1 MRASLKQTGGAPKE
15 DAMETQLAT
24 LAAPESAVGGRLG
37 VGEKFAYGV
46 GNFAEQMIFNP
57 ATMFVVFFYTDV
69 VGIAAATVGTLLLF
83 SRVFD
88 FLGPVM
94 GLVVDRTHTRYGKG
108 RPWLLWL
115 CVPFGICTVLAFTV
129 PGLGPTGKIIYA
141 FITYNLALNFI
152 FVAIDIPYTA
162 MLSLITP
169 DQQERTSL
177 SIFRMTFSM
186 LGGLI
191 SFAITLPL
199 VKFFGGGALGWNRSF
214 IVFGVV
220 AVVLFLVCFFG
231 TKERVEPVA
240 PGKAQVPVKVAIST
254 LLRNKYWILMAAL
267 GFALFMMLGL
277 IGSNLYY
284 CRYVLRNVDLFG
296 PLMTMFQIAVIAGMV
311 SVGPIVK
318 RLGKRRTALLGTGVA
333 LVGQGIMFLA
343 PVSFTVVA
351 IGTVIKGLG
360 FSPLAGTMFA
370 MVADTIEYGEWKHG
384 VRSEGLTFGA
394 VSLATKV
401 SVGLGGAAVGW
412 ILSLGGYVAGAAEQ
426 SASTLFAIKLMF
438 LHLPFL
444 MFVIMGLILWVYRL
458 DKEYPTIA
466 AELASRRAA
475 AH

>member
-1 MRASLKQTGGAPKE
+1 MAARLLQTGAAGKRN
-15 DAMETQLAT
+15 AMGTELAT
-24 LAAPESAVGGRLG
+24 AARPESVESGRLG
-37 VGEKFAYGV
+37 LGEKFAYGV

-57 ATMFVVFFYTDV
+57 ATMFIVFFYTDI

-88 FLGPVM
+88 FLSPVM
-94 GLVVDRTHTRYGKG
+94 GIVVDRTRTRHGKG

-115 CVPFGICTVLAFTV
+115 CVPFGICAVLLFTV

-141 FITYNLALNFI
+141 FITYNLALT
-152 FVAIDIPYTA
+152 FVFTAIDIPYTA
-162 MLSLITP
+162 MLPLMTP
-169 DQQERTSL
+169 NQQERTTL

-191 SFAITLPL
+191 SYAITLPL
-199 VKFFGGGALGWNRSF
+199 AKFFGGGALGWNRSF

-231 TKERVEPVA
+231 TKERVEPVSQ
-240 PGKAQVPVKVAIST
+240 GRAQVPVKVAITT

-284 CRYVLRNVDLFG
+284 CRYILHNVDLFG

-311 SVGPIVK
+311 SVGPVVK
-318 RLGKRRTALLGTGVA
+318 RLGKRQTALLGTGLA
-333 LVGQGIMFLA
+333 IVGQGLMFLA
-343 PVSFTVVA
+343 PANFTIVA

-384 VRSEGLTFGA
+384 VRTEGLTFGA
-394 VSLATKV
+394 VALATKI

-426 SASTLFAIKLMF
+426 SASTLFAIKTMF

-444 MFVIMGLILWVYRL
+444 MFVIMGLILWIYNL
-458 DKEYPTIA
+458 DKKYPMIV

-475 AH
+475 GQ